1 MNMRDDSALNFRV
14 SHTNLDYIG
23 NMFKE
28 DSEEV
33 WMTATNRRNAVKR
46 AEADAKYSICM
57 VPTRIRK
64 MLGRGWGEW
73 TAH

>member
-33 WMTATNRRNAVKR
+33 WMTATNRRNAMRV
-46 AEADAKYSICM
+46 EADARVARCKGI
-57 VPTRIRK
+57 VRF
-64 MLGRGWGEW
+64 
-73 TAH
+73 